1 MLAKLQGRI
10 TDIFADFLI
19 LTVGDVGYRIE
30 TVSRDFI
37 VDQEVELY
45 IYTHVRENEIR
56 LFGMKSKE
64 QYLLFI
70 DLIAISGL
78 GPKLAL
84 TILDQLS
91 YDTILS
97 AVAAKNSETL
107 KVKGVG
113 KKTAERIVIEMSSKL
128 EKYNWQNSTVVNGYS
143 NDFLVQSKDALKNL
157 GFSHNEITSIM
168 REYGKTDQTESLE
181 SLIKFALK
189 FINKK

>member
-1 MLAKLQGRI
+1 MLAKLKGRI

-19 LTVGDVGYRIE
+19 LTVGDVGYRVE

-143 NDFLVQSKDALKNL
+143 EDFLVQSKDALKNL
-157 GFSHNEITSIM
+157 GFSHNEIASIM

>member
-1 MLAKLQGRI
+1 MLAKLKGRI

-19 LTVGDVGYRIE
+19 LTVGDVGYRVE